1 MKKCSYCGA
10 EYPDE
15 TVLCAVDQTRLD
27 SPLPALEQKHSGI
40 GIASFIISIVVGC
53 LMLTVIGI
61 GSVFAAHRVPG
72 ERTYPGQTLVGL
84 AIIFLAAVDVIA
96 IGLAIAALCQS
107 GKNRLFGILG
117 LVFSGM
123 TVIGVLGLIIIGLMY
138 MSKFAR

>member
-15 TVLCAVDQTRLD
+15 AVLCAVDHTRLD
-27 SPLPALEQKHSGI
+27 SPPPASEEKHSGI

-53 LMLTVIGI
+53 LMLAVIGV
-61 GSVFAAHRVPG
+61 GSMFAAHRVPG
-72 ERTYPGQTLVGL
+72 ERMYPGQTLVGL
-84 AIIFLAAVDVIA
+84 AIILLTAVDVIA

-117 LVFSGM
+117 LVFSGL
-123 TVIGVLGLIIIGLMY
+123 TVIGVLGLIIIGLMF
-138 MSKFAR
+138 MSRFAR